1 MDELNFKI
9 KKKNDDEFKKSPLN
23 DHVTDYYM
31 QYILDTHQFTLFR
44 VRSFDKD
51 TIFCHIFCHKW
62 LLVNEPTSIKTGA
75 SKLIKTMSND
85 LRTCFAVQ
93 TVNLVARF
101 KFSEMIRF
109 DSCSFL
115 YLIISLVHLSSRQIN
130 ILPVHSYKRNILWI
144 NLFIEVDCDIQI
156 LTIKPCISLGIL
168 E

>member
-1 MDELNFKI
+1 MLLITTCSIYWIHTNLHFSGYAVLIKI
-9 KKKNDDEFKKSPLN
+9 
-23 DHVTDYYM
+23 
-31 QYILDTHQFTLFR
+31 QFSATFSVINGYWYTNPHR
-44 VRSFDKD
+44 F
-51 TIFCHIFCHKW
+51 
-62 LLVNEPTSIKTGA
+62 KTGA

-144 NLFIEVDCDIQI
+144 NLFIEVDCDI
-156 LTIKPCISLGIL
+156 
-168 E
+168 